1 MTTAVMTTMTKIA
14 GTMGMTEDDLFRQA
28 LVSFLTQQ
36 KREMLQHRLN
46 ILTRYGVASVT
57 DLEARIAQ
65 GEVAEHPVWEDLIV
79 AENLATHLEEL
90 DVYLDNLRDA

>member
-14 GTMGMTEDDLFRQA
+14 GTMRMSEDDLFRQA
-28 LVSFLTQQ
+28 LASFLTQQ
-36 KREMLQHRLN
+36 KREILQRRLN
-46 ILTRYGVASVT
+46 ILTRYGVASVA
-57 DLEARIAQ
+57 DLETRIAQ

-79 AENLATHLEEL
+79 AENLATHLAEL